1 MRNKSALLITVL
13 LAMVLTLTGCGQIP
27 KSGPVGQS
35 DSGQA
40 GRKVSAYNFNPDPPA
55 DGASAEETVRGFL
68 NAGTGPSEDY
78 RVAREYLAPDLATEW
93 NPVAQTYTYRG
104 EPKIT
109 PGSDDGEFVVQFEL
123 DSIIDANGIMTE
135 MPDDS
140 TRALTFKVAEI
151 EGQQRIVEA
160 PDGTVVQANQFPV
173 LFSSQKLYF
182 FDSTYKYLVPDVR
195 WFVNRTGIAAAVV
208 GALLNGPA
216 PYLSSAV
223 SSAFPEGT
231 ELSRSAI
238 PVEAGTAT
246 VDFDPIVFEN
256 SSAQTR
262 QRMHQQLEASLNQL
276 TTIQDVVL
284 TADQREVGL
293 GRNETSVQLAE
304 QDPTVGSTQIAINNK
319 SLVYFEGRE
328 PVPIG
333 GMPNVRH
340 TNPRYPAMDVRGT
353 VYAFLN
359 EGRTQLYTVNES
371 KGLSAALT
379 GSELSWPSIDNSGWV
394 WTVDNAGRTPKINAV
409 PIQEIDGVTRSV
421 SANWL
426 DGKKVAALKISADGA
441 RAAVVAGDADGNKLY
456 IAGVIRDSEG
466 VPRGLTNPTMLRT
479 EENINFVNW
488 ASETKVI
495 AAEVSPVERVTPE
508 IIGLDGKTET
518 LRPLLGLTNVSIGQ
532 GEDSIYAETEETV
545 YLRVGSS
552 WRAQET
558 AVSDLN
564 YPG

>member
-1 MRNKSALLITVL
+1 MRTKPTMLLALLLTFL
-13 LAMVLTLTGCGQIP
+13 LAVTGCGQIP

-40 GRKVSAYNFNPDPPA
+40 GREVSAYNFNPDPPS
-55 DGASAEETVRGFL
+55 DGASAEEVVRGFL
-68 NAGTGPSEDY
+68 NAGTGPAEDY
-78 RVAREYLAPDLATEW
+78 RVAREYLAPELATEW

-104 EPKIT
+104 EAKIT
-109 PGSDDGEFVVQFEL
+109 PGSEEGGYVVQFEL
-123 DSIIDANGIMTE
+123 DSVIDAHGIMTE

-140 TRALTFKVAEI
+140 TRALTYKVAEV
-151 EGQQRIVEA
+151 EGQQRIVDA
-160 PDGTVVQANQFPV
+160 PDGTVIQVTQFPV

-182 FDSTYKYLVPDVR
+182 FDPTYKYLVPDVR

-223 SSAFPEGT
+223 YSAFPEGT

-246 VDFDPIVFEN
+246 VDFDPVVFEN

-262 QRMHQQLEASLNQL
+262 QRMHQQMLASLNQL

-293 GRNETSVQLAE
+293 GRNETAVQQAE
-304 QDPTVGSTQIAINNK
+304 RDPTVGSTQIAISNG

-333 GMPNVRH
+333 GMPNLRH
-340 TNPRYPAMDVRGT
+340 TNPRHPAMDVRGT
-353 VYAFLN
+353 VFAFLN
-359 EGRTQLYTVNES
+359 EGKTQLYTVNEA
-371 KGLSAALT
+371 KGLSAAVSGTNLT
-379 GSELSWPSIDNSGWV
+379 WPSIDNSGWV
-394 WTVDNAGRTPKINAV
+394 WTVDNARKNPAINAV
-409 PIQEIDGVTRSV
+409 PIEELDGVTRSV

-426 DGKKVAALKISADGA
+426 SGQHVSALKISADGA
-441 RAAVVAGDADGNKLY
+441 RAAIVAGDGATNKLY

-466 VPRGLTNPTMLRT
+466 VPRGLTNPTTLRT
-479 EENINFVNW
+479 EQNVNFVNW

-495 AAEVSPVERVTPE
+495 AAEASPVERVTPE
-508 IIGLDGKTET
+508 ILGLDGKTEA
-518 LRPLLGLTNVSIGQ
+518 LRPLLALTNLSVGQ

-552 WRAQET
+552 WRVQET
-558 AVSDLN
+558 TVADLN